1 MLMLP
6 LSLER
11 GAALHLTWSTEGLIN
26 EQGHRLSAI
35 QCTTAAGIWTALDLV
50 AQGRLPQQGFDEQ
63 EAVALQ
69 EFLANRFGKAYA
81 AKCLGELVAA

>member
-1 MLMLP
+1 MRFSKESRPTLYSARIL
-6 LSLER
+6 
-11 GAALHLTWSTEGLIN
+11 GTEVTGR
-26 EQGHRLSAI
+26 RLSAI